1 MKKKYRLKSQKEIS
15 LVFANKTKYGDG
27 HFVIYYRSSKNSH
40 FRYAISIGKKYGKAH
55 ERNLCKR
62 RIRHIILELSPNLA
76 NYEFV
81 IVVRSEVS
89 ELSFEMIKERIVK
102 LLKRSKILENEEKR

>member
-1 MKKKYRLKSQKEIS
+1 MKKKYRLKSQNEIS
-15 LVFANKTKYGDG
+15 LVFANRTKRGDG
-27 HFVIYYRSSKNSH
+27 FFVIYYKPSITSH

-62 RIRHIILELSPNLA
+62 RLRHIIGELSPSLA

-89 ELSFEMIKERIVK
+89 KLSFQMIEERLVK
-102 LLKRSKILENEEKR
+102 LLKRSKIIENEER

>member
-1 MKKKYRLKSQKEIS
+1 MKKKYRLKTQKEIS

-27 HFVIYYRSSKNSH
+27 YFVIYNKPSLSNH
-40 FRYAISIGKKYGKAH
+40 FRYAISIGKKYGRAH

-62 RIRHIILELSPNLA
+62 RIRHIILELSPYLN
-76 NYEFV
+76 NKEFV

-89 ELSFEMIKERIVK
+89 TLSFEMIKERIER
-102 LLKRSKILENEEKR
+102 LLTRSKILEKEEKR